1 MTEPTSEAHLVTV
14 ADGVHAWI
22 GAGGDSNAGAIE
34 TPEGVIVV
42 DTQQYPRLA
51 HALRAAVRGKTG
63 KPLRIVIYTHCHL
76 DHTAGSSVFADAPIL
91 AHEKTLAAMNACLG
105 PRERDDWS
113 ITDVATKLRF
123 L

>member
-1 MTEPTSEAHLVTV
+1 MTTALKSEAHLVTV

-51 HALRAAVRGKTG
+51 RQLRAAVLTRTG
-63 KPLRIVIYTHCHL
+63 KPLGAVINTHCHL
-76 DHTAGSSVFADAPIL
+76 DHTSGNSLP
-91 AHEKTLAAMNACLG
+91 
-105 PRERDDWS
+105 P
-113 ITDVATKLRF
+113 
-123 L
+123 